1 MLHGFMASLLIV
13 LRRRL
18 EDIASGG
25 YGDYSV
31 ISFNHELT
39 TIDADIPT
47 LPPYDLRDQASHAL
61 LVKDRQALLASTFRG
76 LMTSDLSFR
85 GHNDYRQR
93 FYEEVVDLANEVNYL
108 ILHSFLFRG

>member
-1 MLHGFMASLLIV
+1 MASLLIV

-61 LVKDRQALLASTFRG
+61 LVKDRQALLASTFRE
-76 LMTSDLSFR
+76 LMTSDPTGSFR

-93 FYEEVVDLANEVNYL
+93 FYREVIDLASKVNYL